1 MNGKIAVIGSGNAG
15 VISSLMSLF
24 SLWDF
29 ADSHD
34 YPELKTVEIT
44 VFHDPKIKREIVG
57 QGTTISVSNAIRKV
71 LKVDE
76 RLNNPAGIT
85 PKVGFFYKNWARKNN
100 ELLYKLGGGAMSY
113 HYDPGLLRDTFLK
126 SDIVNFVEGNF
137 EPKDIPEEY
146 DVVFDCRGKTANDWN
161 EYDMVE
167 SPVNCCLLG
176 RVDCPRGP
184 EVWTENIATPDGWC
198 FKIPLVN
205 GYSYGYVFNDK
216 ITSIEEAKI
225 NFEKLFN
232 VKTLNVVPFNNYI
245 AKNFTDDNRIFKNGN
260 RLFFFEPLESTA
272 TPMYGNFIYD
282 MLSGI
287 CQNTE
292 RIEHNKSVYREKIYE
307 VHDWILW
314 HYFYGSR
321 YNTKF
326 WKYAQELSRSHKYSQ
341 KFLERVKYVRDTCD
355 YKTFTEQEDFPE
367 DLQGEFAY
375 VDYCEWFFN
384 NN

>member
-1 MNGKIAVIGSGNAG
+1 MHKIAVIGSGNAG
-15 VISSLMSLF
+15 VISSLMSL
-24 SLWDF
+24 
-29 ADSHD
+29 D
-34 YPELKTVEIT
+34 YLRYVAEHFKILGAKDIEVT

-57 QGTTISVSNAIRKV
+57 QGTTLNVSNAIRKV

-100 ELLYKLGGGAMSY
+100 ELLYKLGGGGMAY

-126 SDIVNFVEGNF
+126 SDIVNFIEGNF
-137 EPKDIPEEY
+137 EPKDIPKEY
-146 DVVFDCRGKTANDWN
+146 DLVFDCRGKTANDWN
-161 EYDMVE
+161 EYDIVE

-176 RVDCPRGP
+176 RVNCSRGP

-198 FKIPLVN
+198 FKIPLID

-232 VKTLNVVPFNNYI
+232 VKTTNVVPFNNYI
-245 AKNFTDDNRIFKNGN
+245 AKNFSDESNRIFKNGN

-272 TPMYGNFIYD
+272 TPMYGNFVGHII
-282 MLSGI
+282 SGLI
-287 CQNTE
+287 VGD
-292 RIEHNKSVYREKIYE
+292 IENQKSRYKEKIYE

-314 HYFYGSR
+314 HYYYGSN
-321 YNTKF
+321 YDTKF
-326 WKYAQELSRSHKYSQ
+326 WKYAQEMSRSHKYSQ
-341 KFLERVKYVRDTCD
+341 DFLKRVKYVKDTCD
-355 YKTFTEQEDFPE
+355 YERSTESILFPE
-367 DLQGEFAY
+367 SISGEFSY